1 LSLNKPIVGMAST
14 NNGAG
19 YWLVASDGGVFSFG
33 NAGFHGTVAGTT
45 AASIVSLVPTAD
57 GGGYWETASNGQVFQ
72 FGDATSAGT
81 ALAQTATIVAMS
93 D

>member
-1 LSLNKPIVGMAST
+1 MA
-14 NNGAG
+14 AG
-19 YWLVASDGGVFSFG
+19 DGGIF
-33 NAGFHGTVAGTT
+33 GTVAG
-45 AASIVSLVPTAD
+45 AISQQIVSLMPTAD
-57 GGGYWETASNGQVFQ
+57 NGGYWETASSGQVFQ